1 MSTLSLIHSI
11 LTQILVLLGVL
22 SPVTDLANVAYEAGD
37 GTTLHAY
44 LATPET
50 GCASGCPAA
59 IVFHAWNGLSEE
71 PLYFADQL
79 AEQGYVALAPDL
91 FRGSANAPAAL
102 LPWNIFTT
110 IATPQ
115 ERMDADVDAAIS
127 YLLARDDLAVVRR
140 ALSCSAGSNMD

>member
-91 FRGSANAPAAL
+91 FRGSGQRAGGAFAVEHL
-102 LPWNIFTT
+102 HDD
-110 IATPQ
+110 
-115 ERMDADVDAAIS
+115 RDAAGADGRGCRRGDQ
-127 YLLARDDLAVVRR
+127 LLARA
-140 ALSCSAGSNMD
+140 